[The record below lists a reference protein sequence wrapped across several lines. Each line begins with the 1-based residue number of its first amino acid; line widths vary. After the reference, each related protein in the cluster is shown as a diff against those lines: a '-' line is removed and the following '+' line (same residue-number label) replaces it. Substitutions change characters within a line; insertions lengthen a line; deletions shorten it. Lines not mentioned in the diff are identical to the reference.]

1 MFTSSCRSS
10 CRGDDVG
17 YGMVR
22 LGPVLGRV
30 GKLRPLL
37 QAPAVQGNA
46 FETGSQSTVHGATM
60 CNASQV
66 CFLEESGK
74 I

>member
-1 MFTSSCRSS
+1 
-10 CRGDDVG
+10 
-17 YGMVR
+17 MVR